1 MLTNL
6 IVVVISQYIPIINC
20 YIVYFK
26 LIPCY
31 RSVTLNK
38 SRGGK
43 DTMSDVEIAKKCH
56 LTRKCVICSQ
66 CIREAQSKRS

>member
-6 IVVVISQYIPIINC
+6 TVVVISQYIPITDC

-26 LIPCY
+26 CIQCY
-31 RSVTLNK
+31 MSVTLNK

-43 DTMSDVEIAKKCH
+43 I
-56 LTRKCVICSQ
+56 
-66 CIREAQSKRS
+66 